1 MTKKFVILA
10 GPTATGKTNLAVQLS
25 RQFPLTLISAD
36 SRQVYRQADIVTG
49 KDQPEEV
56 EIHCLNLCRPNE
68 TVSISLWFQCARRS
82 AHQAW
87 QANHLPFFV
96 GGTGFYLKALTSNI
110 ETMTIPPNYQLR
122 KKLSQ
127 LNLSQLQSKLKQLNP
142 HKYFQL
148 NHSDKLNPRRLIR
161 AIEISLASP
170 TQTFSNPFLS
180 ASYLYFVLTPP
191 PNYRQLIRQRVIQ
204 RLEAGAIVETQRLLD
219 QYSSSTPVFQ
229 SLGYPL
235 IIQYLEGKLNRH
247 QLIEAWTQA
256 EFAYAKRQLVWFK
269 KQPSTIWLSAQS
281 PSFLSQVAKRLK
293 TWYDN

>member
-25 RQFPLTLISAD
+25 RQFPLTLISVD
-36 SRQVYRQADIVTG
+36 SRQVYHQADIVPG
-49 KDQPEEV
+49 KDQPKDIQ
-56 EIHCLNLCRPNE
+56 IHCLNLCQPDE
-68 TVSISLWFQCARRS
+68 PISISLWFQCAQQS
-82 AHQAW
+82 THQAW

-122 KKLSQ
+122 NKLSQ
-127 LNLSQLQSKLKQLNP
+127 LSLSQLQSKLNQLNP
-142 HKYFQL
+142 RKYSQL

-170 TQTFSNPFLS
+170 TQPFSNPFLS

-204 RLEAGAIVETQRLLD
+204 RLKAGAIAETQRLLH
-219 QYSSSTPVFQ
+219 QYSPQAPVFQ

-235 IIQYLEGKLNRH
+235 IIQHLEGKLKRS

-269 KQPSTIWLSAQS
+269 KQPSVIWLSVNSS
-281 PSFLSQVAKRLK
+281 PLNQVVKHLQ

>member
-1 MTKKFVILA
+1 MAKKFVILA
-10 GPTATGKTNLAVQLS
+10 GPTATGKTDLAVQLS

-56 EIHCLNLCRPNE
+56 EIHCLNLCQPNE
-68 TVSISLWFQCARRS
+68 TISISLWFQCAQQS

-110 ETMTIPPNYQLR
+110 ETMAIPPNYQLR
-122 KKLSQ
+122 NKLSQ

-142 HKYFQL
+142 HKYSQL

-161 AIEISLASP
+161 AIEISLTSP
-170 TQTFSNPFLS
+170 TQTFSNPFLF

-219 QYSSSTPVFQ
+219 QYSSSAPVFQ

-281 PSFLSQVAKRLK
+281 PSFLSQVVKHLK